1 MLRGMFGAVSDLEA
15 RRRTTLRGLSLVSG
29 GLAAAIAV
37 LGFVPGYRVES
48 EGRLPD
54 LIPVSTAPLGL
65 CAVMAILAA
74 LALVVW
80 RRPLIGHALLV
91 SLVSIGVSVFLLG
104 LTAAPLAWP
113 GVEVTLLPA
122 ALAVNRLV
130 LALVVVQI
138 ALVPLACVIHTV
150 AAYARRRDQLAP
162 ARVHRRGRT

>member
-1 MLRGMFGAVSDLEA
+1 MLRGMFDAVSDLEA

-29 GLAAAIAV
+29 GLAAVIAV
-37 LGFVPGYRVES
+37 LGFLPGYRIEI

-54 LIPVSTAPLGL
+54 VVPVSTAPIGL

-80 RRPLIGHALLV
+80 RRPRIGHALLA

-104 LTAAPLAWP
+104 LTAAPL
-113 GVEVTLLPA
+113 VEPDAEVAPLPA
-122 ALAVNRLV
+122 AAAVNRLV

-138 ALVPLACVIHTV
+138 VLVPLACVIHTV
-150 AAYARRRDQLAP
+150 LAYARRDQLAP
-162 ARVHRRGRT
+162 ARVHRRGRS